1 MVNKCWKKVGLIEPR
16 WELTKV
22 GKGFEV
28 YHEPSGG
35 IIKTSEK
42 ELLKSG
48 FKKSQLKLVEKKG
61 TTYFKPTKC

>member
-1 MVNKCWKKVGLIEPR
+1 MVKIKGWKKVGMIEPR

-22 GKGFEV
+22 GKIFEV

-35 IIKTSEK
+35 LIKVSKK

-48 FKKSQLKLVEKKG
+48 FKAKQLKEVEKKG
-61 TTYFKPTKC
+61 TTYFRPIK